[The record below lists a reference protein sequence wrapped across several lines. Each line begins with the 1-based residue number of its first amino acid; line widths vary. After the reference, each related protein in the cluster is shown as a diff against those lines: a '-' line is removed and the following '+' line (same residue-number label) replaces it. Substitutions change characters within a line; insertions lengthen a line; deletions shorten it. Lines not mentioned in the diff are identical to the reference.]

1 MITCLPIYTN
11 STARIQESSRY
22 GTNLPVTPNSMSQ
35 ISSKMTMRNSCQWG
49 SVFSL
54 WSPSFPYIPTLLYVS
69 WSLLDMEQ
77 ISLWSPT
84 ICLKL
89 VWKWLQETAVSEG
102 VSLVYDHL
110 ATFPYIPTLL
120 HASRSLLDTKQI
132 SLWALTVDLKLVW
145 KWLQE
150 TAVSEGVSLVYDH
163 LPSHIY
169 QLYCMYPGVS

>member
-1 MITCLPIYTN
+1 MIICLHIYTN
-11 STARIQESSRY
+11 STACILESPRY
-22 GTNLPVTPNSMSQ
+22 ETNLPVTPNSRSQ
-35 ISSKMTMRNSCQWG
+35 ISLKMTTRNSCQWG
-49 SVFSL
+49 SVFSLWSPAFPFLPTLLHVSRSLLDMEQISLWPLTVCPKLVQKWLWETAVSEGVSFSL

-110 ATFPYIPTLL
+110 
-120 HASRSLLDTKQI
+120 
-132 SLWALTVDLKLVW
+132 
-145 KWLQE
+145 
-150 TAVSEGVSLVYDH
+150 
-163 LPSHIY
+163 PSHIY
-169 QLYCMYPGVS
+169 QLYCMHPGVS